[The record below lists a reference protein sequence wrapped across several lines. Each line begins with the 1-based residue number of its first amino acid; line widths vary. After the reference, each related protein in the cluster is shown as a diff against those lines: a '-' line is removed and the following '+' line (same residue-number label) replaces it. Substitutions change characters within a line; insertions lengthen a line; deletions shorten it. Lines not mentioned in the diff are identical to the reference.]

1 MVPARIE
8 RITRAA
14 PIERVFANGA
24 TAGRL
29 WHRYLEGR
37 TGLAA
42 EVLPSTSPAN
52 ASWSTERLVE
62 RWTAAL
68 AVSDGPGGAKEM
80 CMGAQFAGA
89 VFTDLLGS
97 CPGEVTL
104 DASGCGIFSVNGGSV
119 SVWGVKGR

>member
-1 MVPARIE
+1 MRKINLLNGDCALEAWKQCALAGETLVWRENYLHGRLPDTADLTAFNSI
-8 RITRAA
+8 RAEELHT
-14 PIERVFANGA
+14 IANGA

-68 AVSDGPGGAKEM
+68 AVSDGPGGAR
-80 CMGAQFAGA
+80 
-89 VFTDLLGS
+89 
-97 CPGEVTL
+97 PG
-104 DASGCGIFSVNGGSV
+104 C
-119 SVWGVKGR
+119 RR